1 MNWLA
6 LVLFSSLSI
15 QTPLDVNPLDYEFA
29 YGIKN
34 DNLYIENQIERENG
48 RGLFREEIY
57 WKTIETKHV
66 FVREKYVY
74 KRSKPLRYN
83 QIDIRYKRGVY
94 TVGYALKHAP
104 VKKYNKPLD
113 SKKLVAEFEN
123 IPLAPGH
130 YIAFG
135 CKYVN
140 WEFPTI
146 ITSVKVT
153 GNIELSVNPV
163 DKTYDIATYN
173 DIKIGSWFI
182 QLRYEK
188 QGLQRDDFQFKI
200 GFELPLRKKMREKKR
215 N

>member
-15 QTPLDVNPLDYEFA
+15 QTPLDINPLDFEIA

-34 DNLYIENQIERENG
+34 DNFYIENQIERENG

-57 WKTIETKHV
+57 WKTIETKHIYI
-66 FVREKYVY
+66 REKYIY

-83 QIDIRYKRGVY
+83 QFGLWYKHGIY
-94 TVGYALKHAP
+94 SIGYALKHAP
-104 VKKYNKPLD
+104 AKEYNKPLD
-113 SKKLVAEFEN
+113 NKKLVAEFED
-123 IPLAPGH
+123 IPFVPRH
-130 YIAFG
+130 YIAVG

-140 WEFPTI
+140 WVIF
-146 ITSVKVT
+146 SAKVT

-163 DKTYDIATYN
+163 NKAYDIATYN
-173 DIKIGSWFI
+173 DIKFGGWFI

-188 QGLQRDDFQFKI
+188 QGVQRDDFQFKI
-200 GFELPLRKKMREKKR
+200 GFELSLEKEDKK
-215 N
+215 

>member
-57 WKTIETKHV
+57 WKTIETKHL
-66 FVREKYVY
+66 FIREKYVY

-83 QIDIRYKRGVY
+83 QFDLRYKHGIY
-94 TVGYALKHAP
+94 SIGYALKHAP
-104 VKKYNKPLD
+104 IKKYNKPLD
-113 SKKLVAEFEN
+113 SKNLVAEFED

-130 YIAFG
+130 HIAFG

-140 WEFPTI
+140 WAI
-146 ITSVKVT
+146 CTSAKVT

-163 DKTYDIATYN
+163 NKTYDIATYN
-173 DIKIGSWFI
+173 DIKIGGWFI

-188 QGLQRDDFQFKI
+188 QGVQRDDIQFKI
-200 GFELPLRKKMREKKR
+200 GFELPLMEEDEGKEAE
-215 N
+215 